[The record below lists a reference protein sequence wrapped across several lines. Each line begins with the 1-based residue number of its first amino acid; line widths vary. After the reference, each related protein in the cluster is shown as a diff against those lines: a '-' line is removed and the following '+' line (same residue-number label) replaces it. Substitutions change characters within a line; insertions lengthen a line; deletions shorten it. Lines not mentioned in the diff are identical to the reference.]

1 MLFSLI
7 KLLRLPL
14 LFLFHLCLIYILANL
29 LYVMTK
35 YLKTH
40 LRTNLSFMGFSHP
53 NWGYGVMRIGHPWH
67 SSHKL
72 GPEGAGCPETCCFP
86 LSSEQ

>member
-1 MLFSLI
+1 MGTGFGCLASPKRKKSIYCTYSITIPKIHASLSLI

-14 LFLFHLCLIYILANL
+14 LFLFHLCLIYILAD

-40 LRTNLSFMGFSHP
+40 LRTNLSFIGFSHP
-53 NWGYGVMRIGHPWH
+53 N
-67 SSHKL
+67 
-72 GPEGAGCPETCCFP
+72 
-86 LSSEQ
+86 